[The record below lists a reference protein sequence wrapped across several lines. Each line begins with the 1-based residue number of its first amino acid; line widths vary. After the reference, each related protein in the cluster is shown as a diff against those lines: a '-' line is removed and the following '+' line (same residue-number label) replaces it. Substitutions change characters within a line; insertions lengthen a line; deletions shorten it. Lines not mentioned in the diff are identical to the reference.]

1 MPKSDYYTYRE
12 LLAALQE
19 LSEDQLDMTASTY
32 DPNTHEVVPISET
45 FVVGN
50 LPIRHQIE
58 LDGVV
63 ENDQPVLV
71 LGLPDGIDALELL
84 PGEVAAGT

>member
-1 MPKSDYYTYRE
+1 MPKGDYYTYRE

-32 DPNTHEVVPISET
+32 DPTTNEVVPISET
-45 FVVGN
+45 FVVSE

-63 ENDQPVLV
+63 ENDQPLLV
-71 LGLPDGIDALELL
+71 VGPSEGIDALELV
-84 PGEVAAGT
+84 PGETA

>member
-1 MPKSDYYTYRE
+1 MPKGDFYTYRE

-45 FVVGN
+45 FIVAN
-50 LPIRHQIE
+50 LPVRHQIE

-63 ENDQPVLV
+63 ENDQPLLV
-71 LGLPDGIDALELL
+71 MGMPDGIDALELV
-84 PGEVAAGT
+84 PGEELS

>member
-1 MPKSDYYTYRE
+1 MMPKGDYYTYRE

-32 DPNTHEVVPISET
+32 DPDTNEVVPISET

-50 LPIRHQIE
+50 LPVRHQIE

-63 ENDQPVLV
+63 ENDQPLLV
-71 LGLPDGIDALELL
+71 LGTPEGIDALELL
-84 PGEVAAGT
+84 PGETA